1 MQLGDEVLLPTL
13 TFVATVNAISY
24 CSATPHFVDSE
35 EETLGIDTDKLRS
48 YLSHHTKQHDGRCIN
63 EKTGK
68 VISAILPMHAFEHP
82 SDLDG
87 LLSIA
92 LDFNIALVEDAAES
106 LGSYYH
112 GKHTGRLG
120 LLGTLSFNG
129 NKTITTGGGG
139 TILTNNTEL
148 AQFAR
153 HLITTAKVP
162 HPWEFVHDHIGY
174 SYRLPNINAALGC
187 AQLEQLPEIL
197 TAKRVLY
204 SRYESAFSKIGD
216 LSLLSEPEGCQSN
229 YWLQSLLL
237 NSNKKHRKNEILEA
251 TNKNGL
257 MTRPAWTLMHQLEIY
272 RHCPSMN
279 LDVANSLVSKLINIP
294 SSASLLTDD

>member
-1 MQLGDEVLLPTL
+1 VQLGDEVLLPTL

-120 LLGTLSFNG
+120 LLGTLKENV
-129 NKTITTGGGG
+129 
-139 TILTNNTEL
+139 
-148 AQFAR
+148 Q
-153 HLITTAKVP
+153 
-162 HPWEFVHDHIGY
+162 Y
-174 SYRLPNINAALGC
+174 LGIKQ
-187 AQLEQLPEIL
+187 A
-197 TAKRVLY
+197 
-204 SRYESAFSKIGD
+204 
-216 LSLLSEPEGCQSN
+216 
-229 YWLQSLLL
+229 
-237 NSNKKHRKNEILEA
+237 
-251 TNKNGL
+251 
-257 MTRPAWTLMHQLEIY
+257 
-272 RHCPSMN
+272 
-279 LDVANSLVSKLINIP
+279 
-294 SSASLLTDD
+294 